1 MDSKKIKIVTD
12 SVSDITPEQA
22 EKWGITIIPT
32 FVNYGGNSYADDG
45 VELIREE
52 FYKHLMEMDE
62 IPTTAAPAP
71 GVATEILDKAFED
84 ADHLICIHLSH
95 KLSTTIN
102 SVKMGA
108 VNIPEDQIT
117 FIDSHTVTLGQ
128 AFLVLL
134 AAEIAQKTGDVQ
146 QVVDA
151 VTRARPYSRVYA
163 AFATMENLRRS
174 GRVSNL
180 VAHVGD
186 LLQIKPIIRV
196 EEGEVVPHQRAR
208 TFKKAVK
215 KLEDFARQE
224 GELEKLAILHVR
236 NEEGAYKLL
245 DNMSDIAPPD
255 AFVVEVTPSLGTH
268 IGPGSLGIGTLS
280 RKWRT

>member
-1 MDSKKIKIVTD
+1 MSFKKIKIITD
-12 SVSDITPEQA
+12 SVADITPEQQ
-22 EKWGITIIPT
+22 ERWGISIIPT
-32 FVNYGGNSYADDG
+32 FVNYDGKSYADDG

-62 IPTTAAPAP
+62 VPTTAAPAP
-71 GVATEILDKAFED
+71 GVATEILDRAFED

-102 SVKMGA
+102 SVKMGS

-128 AFLVLL
+128 AFQVLL
-134 AAEIAQKTGDVQ
+134 AAEVAEKTGDVQ

-151 VTRARPYSRVYA
+151 VLRARDHARVYA

-180 VAHVGD
+180 VAHVGE

-196 EEGEVVPHQRAR
+196 EDGEVIPHQRAR
-208 TFKKAVK
+208 TFKKAVN
-215 KLEDFARQE
+215 KLEELAREE
-224 GELEKLAILHVR
+224 GELDRLGILHVR
-236 NEEGAYKLL
+236 NEEGAYRLL
-245 DNMSDIAPPD
+245 DRLSDIAPPD
-255 AFVVEVTPSLGTH
+255 AMVVEVAPSLGTH

-280 RKWRT
+280 KKWRA